1 MKKKK
6 HIKLIFSIAIV
17 LLAIGGSIFYFNRN
31 QSNANSIDQ
40 KIIPQTVKELAGDG
54 QKGANFLLTGSIAP
68 NQTSKLTLDGSK
80 GTVSEVHV
88 KEGDQV
94 VKGQKLYTYQNPDGE
109 LAIKEA
115 QLTVTNQTNDLEQ
128 KRADASLKWEQYNK
142 KQADFD
148 KLTTKYNQAGAEEK
162 EALKQEQAQ
171 LETEV
176 SQAKSEARSADS
188 LIGTAEIEL
197 EKARLTV
204 TNAEQKNGSNDV
216 LAEFD
221 GVVKKVDT
229 DQINK
234 SVAEGNKETFM
245 EITDTSSLYVNGQVD
260 EFNKD
265 QLAIDQPVKIIDRTD
280 EQKVWSGKISKVGN
294 LAAEDDSQEDNKQEE
309 NPNLS
314 KYPYKVIFDPT
325 DNPPPL
331 GRHMYVEVLPKGED
345 ADKLTLPLDFVIQ
358 EGKDSYVWFVK
369 NGKIEK
375 RKIETGE
382 PDKDSNT
389 VEITKGLTEEDQIV
403 YPYSTLKAGME
414 VGADVKVN

>member
-6 HIKLIFSIAIV
+6 PIKLISSVVIV
-17 LLAIGGSIFYFNRN
+17 LAIIAGSIFYFTRS
-31 QSNANSIDQ
+31 QSNANSLSQ
-40 KIIPQTVKELAGDG
+40 KLIPQTVKELSGDG
-54 QKGANFLLTGSIAP
+54 NKGSNFLLTGSVAP
-68 NQTSKLTLDGSK
+68 NQISKLTLDNSK

-88 KEGDQV
+88 KEGDSV

-109 LAIKEA
+109 LALKEA
-115 QLTVTNQTNDLEQ
+115 QLTVTNQANDLEQ
-128 KRADASLKWEQYNK
+128 KRSDASLKWEQHNK
-142 KQADFD
+142 KQADLD

-162 EALKQEQAQ
+162 ETLKQEKTQ

-176 SQAKSEARSADS
+176 AQAKSDARTADS

-197 EKARLTV
+197 EKAQLGV
-204 TNAEQKNGSNDV
+204 TNAEKKYGSNDV
-216 LAEFD
+216 LAEVD

-229 DQINK
+229 DQMNK

-280 EQKVWSGKISKVGN
+280 EKKVWSGKISKVGN
-294 LAAEDDSQEDNKQEE
+294 LAAESGGDDEKKEEE

-314 KYPYKVIFDPT
+314 KYPFKVIFDPT
-325 DNPPPL
+325 DTPPPL
-331 GRHMYVEVLPKGED
+331 GRHMYVEVLPKGDE
-345 ADKLTLPLDFVIQ
+345 ANKVKLPLDFVIQ
-358 EGKDSYVWFVK
+358 EGKESYVWLVK
-369 NGKIEK
+369 KGKIEK
-375 RKIETGE
+375 SKIEAGE
-382 PDKDSNT
+382 PDKETNT

-414 VGADVKVN
+414 VGSDVKIN